1 MQQIAVNTASQTRE
15 YVPQKP
21 STRRFRTFRVVA
33 ALILRETGSRET
45 RTSLGFLWNVI
56 DPIASVIVL
65 TLAFSILTKNPP
77 LGNNFPLFYIT
88 GVLPLALY
96 NQIEAKVAGSI
107 GFSRPLLGFP
117 AVTVLDALLARFLLN
132 LFTNV
137 VVFVS
142 LASIIIAHYHLR
154 LTIDVASAMLSMAMG
169 AALGLGV
176 GAMNSVLFLASPT
189 YQSIWS
195 IATRPQMLVSGV
207 FFLIN
212 GLPEYIF
219 KYLKW
224 NPLAQVIAEMRHAF
238 YPTYDSSF
246 VNPAY
251 VFLIAGIT
259 FTLGMVGLH
268 RYVFDALE
276 K

>member
-1 MQQIAVNTASQTRE
+1 MRDLKRRQRIWASEEEAQKQIAA
-15 YVPQKP
+15 
-21 STRRFRTFRVVA
+21 
-33 ALILRETGSRET
+33 LREL
-45 RTSLGFLWNVI
+45 TSDQNHCRLLN
-56 DPIASVIVL
+56 IASE
-65 TLAFSILTKNPP
+65 TYTEARSW
-77 LGNNFPLFYIT
+77 LGNLQDQPDSS
-88 GVLPLALY
+88 
-96 NQIEAKVAGSI
+96 EEEE
-107 GFSRPLLGFP
+107 
-117 AVTVLDALLARFLLN
+117 LN

-137 VVFVS
+137 LVFVA

-154 LTIDVASAMLSMAMG
+154 LTIDFGSAMLSMTMG
-169 AALGLGV
+169 AALGLGI

-189 YQSIWS
+189 YQSIWN

-238 YPTYDSSF
+238 YPNYDSSF